1 MNEHNST
8 LMKEYQDNYAQY
20 EALEKIAYG
29 QLHNALKDSG
39 VMVFQT
45 SNRLKT
51 QKSLAGK
58 LEKKGDK
65 YKTILD
71 ITDLLGMRIIC
82 YFSDDVDR
90 IAELIERLFV
100 IDTLNSVDKRK
111 MLDDDEFG
119 YMSLHFICSL
129 TPEQTED
136 EGLRRI
142 RFEIQIRS
150 ILQHAWAEINH
161 DIGYKNT
168 SGVPHWIVRE
178 FSRVA
183 GLLEIADEEFMHI
196 RDSSKNY
203 HRDVAQKV
211 TSDNAQTVPVNE
223 TSLEAFFENSSVM
236 KKLCSSLGLSVMIRD
251 VDERE
256 DSEDTEGSLERI
268 EAAGIATLG
277 ELSAVIEQNMDR
289 IKELVTLEYT
299 DQREEDENTEPV
311 IQAESLIRIII
322 EAMLIDSADPETE
335 VREYMRRY
343 YKDPDEADDRAK
355 ELLKNFKRISKG
367 KHPKKADD

>member
-1 MNEHNST
+1 MNEHNSM
-8 LMKEYQDNYAQY
+8 LMDEYRKNYAQY
-20 EALEKIAYG
+20 EELEKIAYG
-29 QLHNALKDSG
+29 QMHDALKTCG

-45 SNRLKT
+45 SDRLKT
-51 QKSLAGK
+51 EKSLAGK

-65 YKTILD
+65 YKSILD

-129 TPEQTED
+129 RPDQAQD
-136 EGLRRI
+136 ENLRKI

-203 HRDVAQKV
+203 HRDVAEKI
-211 TSDNAQTVPVNE
+211 TSDNAQTIPVNE

-236 KKLCSSLGLSVMIRD
+236 KKLCSSLGLSVVIRD
-251 VDERE
+251 VDEHE
-256 DSEDTEGSLERI
+256 DSEDTGGSLERI
-268 EAAGIATLG
+268 EAAGITTLG

-289 IKELVTLEYT
+289 IIELANLEYK
-299 DQREEDENTEPV
+299 DEDEEEQETEPV

-322 EAMLIDSADPETE
+322 EAMLIDSASPETE

-343 YKDPDEADDRAK
+343 YKDPDEADDRTK

-367 KHPKKADD
+367 KHPKKPDD